1 MARIGRFTFADD
13 YESVV
18 VTVVSDKL
26 EDAKVRASRAAHAM
40 VIALDE
46 ELATVGS
53 SLLAQWQQF
62 DTRAGK

>member
-18 VTVVSDKL
+18 VTVVSDEL

-46 ELATVGS
+46 EPATVGS